1 MSYKKGDEIHIED
14 DDAYAGEKSGHMRV
28 VLAISLLAALALMSA
43 IWIFGAFSQGDAE
56 EEITMSGTGEY
67 ENSPDGEQPVT
78 DTDDT
83 LADDAVTTPGN
94 DDVVGEMAEEE

>member
-43 IWIFGAFSQGDAE
+43 IWIFGAFSQGE
-56 EEITMSGTGEY
+56 EESEITMSGTQEY
-67 ENSPDGEQPVT
+67 ENSPADNQPVV
-78 DTDDT
+78 DDDNT
-83 LADDAVTTPGN
+83 LADDAVMTP
-94 DDVVGEMAEEE
+94 DDEDVVGTAEES